1 MRITKLALVGWLI
14 LIMLLVSTAI
24 PTLAQQQSAIQVQ
37 ASNAIPDFPTSINFT
52 LSASS
57 NMAEI
62 TEVQL
67 LYGLQREDSRT
78 LVDAQFIPGEQIAA
92 QHVLD
97 TQVFHIPPG
106 VEVAY
111 SWIIRDEAGNEI
123 ASEEQTL
130 FYADT
135 RFDWQQ
141 RSLGMVTVYW
151 YEGGESF
158 GDALVDTAKTAL
170 DNLQRDISAEVEEP
184 IAIYIYANTR
194 DMRAALQ
201 SNEVEWVGGQARPSI
216 GLIIGAIAPGDT
228 NEIVRIIPHELSHQV
243 LYQATNNPYGGVPLW
258 FEEGLA
264 VHSQEIQLDYHKI
277 LLEEAA
283 RNDDLIPVEALAA
296 SFPTDSERASLS
308 YAESHSLVEFI
319 LEEYGTEAMHNLVM
333 AFQAAMPLDEALLET
348 LGMTVDE
355 LDAAWRETL
364 PAAVGT
370 IAATPTPQTTAP
382 DSRFANEPVLPEMV
396 DVDTIPTD
404 TPQAGVDV
412 PDAPGD
418 DDSSLIP
425 GSTLPLWAELALG
438 AGFCI
443 VMVTMLAVGLI
454 VLLRVVGVDKR
465 Q

>member
-1 MRITKLALVGWLI
+1 
-14 LIMLLVSTAI
+14 
-24 PTLAQQQSAIQVQ
+24 
-37 ASNAIPDFPTSINFT
+37 
-52 LSASS
+52 
-57 NMAEI
+57 
-62 TEVQL
+62 
-67 LYGLQREDSRT
+67 
-78 LVDAQFIPGEQIAA
+78 
-92 QHVLD
+92 
-97 TQVFHIPPG
+97 
-106 VEVAY
+106 
-111 SWIIRDEAGNEI
+111 
-123 ASEEQTL
+123 
-130 FYADT
+130 
-135 RFDWQQ
+135 
-141 RSLGMVTVYW
+141 
-151 YEGGESF
+151 
-158 GDALVDTAKTAL
+158 
-170 DNLQRDISAEVEEP
+170 
-184 IAIYIYANTR
+184 
-194 DMRAALQ
+194 
-201 SNEVEWVGGQARPSI
+201 
-216 GLIIGAIAPGDT
+216 
-228 NEIVRIIPHELSHQV
+228 
-243 LYQATNNPYGGVPLW
+243 
-258 FEEGLA
+258 
-264 VHSQEIQLDYHKI
+264 
-277 LLEEAA
+277 
-283 RNDDLIPVEALAA
+283 
-296 SFPTDSERASLS
+296 
-308 YAESHSLVEFI
+308 
-319 LEEYGTEAMHNLVM
+319 MHNLVM